1 MAASPKLAPSEAP
14 APTPRKRAPRSA
26 SPDQTEVV
34 DAVKSARRAELVRE
48 LKGIALI
55 LFGLFLAA
63 ALAAVGFA
71 ALRNGFNA
79 NGAFH
84 YFGWD
89 ATNNILYASG
99 LGGSVYRL
107 KLQP

>member
-1 MAASPKLAPSEAP
+1 MVVSDKGFFSTHDGGQTWQAAASAFLAP
-14 APTPRKRAPRSA
+14 
-26 SPDQTEVV
+26 D
-34 DAVKSARRAELVRE
+34 
-48 LKGIALI
+48 
-55 LFGLFLAA
+55 
-63 ALAAVGFA
+63 GFKK
-71 ALRNGFNA
+71 GFNA

-89 ATNNILYASG
+89 ATNNILYASS